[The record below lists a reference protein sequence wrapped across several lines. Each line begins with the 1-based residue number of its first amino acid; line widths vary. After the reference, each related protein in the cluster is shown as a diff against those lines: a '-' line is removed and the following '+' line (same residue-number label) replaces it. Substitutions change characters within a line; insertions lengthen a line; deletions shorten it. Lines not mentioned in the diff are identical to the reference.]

1 MRLIIFSQPGVFIR
15 GHLHA
20 QLEHGWWHRAI
31 TIPPHLDT
39 YLRPNA
45 TGMDHLGNPCFCLL
59 DQISRLKSIYHK
71 FTPKSSTSVPSTCGS
86 PSPCADTS
94 FCHPREYL
102 ALQPPSDFLLISIT
116 RTGVTL
122 ALIQGSPFPTPS
134 RLGRAHTSTCPAAA
148 SRSAHSA
155 LDRLGTPGCVGSGQR
170 FWLCPASPLARR

>member
-1 MRLIIFSQPGVFIR
+1 MILSWTFAKFESPLYCI
-15 GHLHA
+15 
-20 QLEHGWWHRAI
+20 
-31 TIPPHLDT
+31 D
-39 YLRPNA
+39 
-45 TGMDHLGNPCFCLL
+45 DLGNPCFCLL
-59 DQISRLKSIYHK
+59 DEISRLKSIYHK
-71 FTPKSSTSVPSTCGS
+71 FTPKSSYLGTSTCGS

-94 FCHPREYL
+94 FRHPREYV

-170 FWLCPASPLARR
+170 C